1 LISNL
6 ILNYPL
12 SLLQISNIVPASTQ
26 NKKILIV
33 DDLHPT
39 FAQAAEK
46 LGYTCTIDASFTREK
61 TLKNR

>member
-1 LISNL
+1 VSNL
-6 ILNYPL
+6 TP
-12 SLLQISNIVPASTQ
+12 

-33 DDLHPT
+33 DDLHPA